1 MSEVVVGLARV
12 AVLLNPANPSHFAL
26 LKQTQAAGPS
36 LRIEVHVAEAG
47 APDLLESA
55 FATISAAQTG
65 ALMVLPDAMFFGEY
79 RRVVAFAATERLPTL
94 YPEKQSVEA
103 GGLMAY
109 GPSIPAAYRR
119 LAAYV
124 DKILHGANPA
134 ELPVEQPTTF
144 EFAINLKTAKTL
156 GLSIPD
162 KLLYT
167 ADEVIE

>member
-1 MSEVVVGLARV
+1 M
-12 AVLLNPANPSHFAL
+12 PADFVS
-26 LKQTQAAGPS
+26 
-36 LRIEVHVAEAG
+36 
-47 APDLLESA
+47 
-55 FATISAAQTG
+55 
-65 ALMVLPDAMFFGEY
+65 
-79 RRVVAFAATERLPTL
+79 
-94 YPEKQSVEA
+94 EKQVVEA

-119 LAAYV
+119 LGVYV
-124 DKILHGANPA
+124 DKILHGADPA

>member
-1 MSEVVVGLARV
+1 
-12 AVLLNPANPSHFAL
+12 
-26 LKQTQAAGPS
+26 
-36 LRIEVHVAEAG
+36 
-47 APDLLESA
+47 
-55 FATISAAQTG
+55 
-65 ALMVLPDAMFFGEY
+65 MVLPDAMFFGEY

-124 DKILHGANPA
+124 DKILRGADPA

>member
-1 MSEVVVGLARV
+1 M
-12 AVLLNPANPSHFAL
+12 

-36 LRIEVHVAEAG
+36 LKIEVHAAEAR
-47 APDLLESA
+47 APDLVESA
-55 FATISAAQTG
+55 FAAISAAQTG
-65 ALMVLPDAMFFGEY
+65 ALIVLPDAYFFGQHP
-79 RRVVAFAATERLPTL
+79 RVVAFAATARLPTL
-94 YPEKQSVEA
+94 FPEKQVVEA

-119 LAAYV
+119 LAVYV
-124 DKILHGANPA
+124 DKIFHGADPA

-156 GLSIPD
+156 DLSIPD

>member
-1 MSEVVVGLARV
+1 MD
-12 AVLLNPANPSHFAL
+12 
-26 LKQTQAAGPS
+26 QTQAAWPS
-36 LRIEVHVAEAG
+36 LKIEVHVEEAG

-55 FATISAAQTG
+55 FVAISAAHAG
-65 ALMVLPDAMFFGEY
+65 ALIVLPDAMFFSEY

-109 GPSIPAAYRR
+109 GPSIPAAHRR

-124 DKILHGANPA
+124 DKILHGADPA
-134 ELPVEQPTTF
+134 ELPIEQPTTF